1 MILMG
6 AALLALGVS
15 GCTRT
20 ETSNKAVARKPLDTK
35 KPLAPQLF
43 PTPATNNAWFHVITT
58 SDELKFNAKLSQTDD
73 VTNVAKSSPK
83 SRAMFFST
91 EPAKSLVTNLVSNAT
106 LIATSPRSVKTPA
119 DAVVVP
125 PDFGCFRSG
134 TPANAQRQQRSP
146 QQNHCLI

>member
-1 MILMG
+1 MSEKAMILLG
-6 AALLALGVS
+6 AVLLVLGVS

-20 ETSNKAVARKPLDTK
+20 ETSSKAVARKPLDTK

-58 SDELKFNAKLSQTDD
+58 SDELIFNAKLSKTDD
-73 VTNVAKSSPK
+73 FTNVSKSSPK
-83 SRAMFFST
+83 SRAKFFST

-106 LIATSPRSVKTPA
+106 LIATSPRSIKTPT

-125 PDFGCFRSG
+125 PDFGRFRSA
-134 TPANAQRQQRSP
+134 P
-146 QQNHCLI
+146 